1 MYLLHVSIYWVRVS
15 YDDLERLE
23 GTFQWF
29 QDQGD
34 TELEDMGAGA
44 TTEVP
49 IMTPCDLG
57 QVI

>member
-1 MYLLHVSIYWVRVS
+1 MRVS
-15 YDDLERLE
+15 YDDLEHLE
-23 GTFQWF
+23 GIAQRFQG
-29 QDQGD
+29 QDD